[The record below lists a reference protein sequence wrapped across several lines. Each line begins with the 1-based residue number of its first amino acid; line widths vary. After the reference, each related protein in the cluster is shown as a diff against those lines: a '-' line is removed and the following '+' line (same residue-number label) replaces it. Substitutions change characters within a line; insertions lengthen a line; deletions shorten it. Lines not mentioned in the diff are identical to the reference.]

1 MNKEEKTKEREP
13 FFIVPSRVFD
23 LGLSPYELCVLFYL
37 IMRADNEK
45 HTCFPSEKGIAKAC
59 GMSYPTVTRVIKSLE
74 TKSIIKVKR
83 QYAPTK
89 NGSNRQTSNLYTILI
104 CEIIP
109 PIHSD
114 SPPSSDRLPPLIT
127 EIREINKTKP
137 NITKSNITKPTLTKV
152 DGAEDEKM
160 RFSFLELKRESL
172 EILKNERGMK
182 EDDILILD
190 RALEHLWF
198 KNSGE
203 YEGTEYSQS
212 ELRSMLKDKTTPEI
226 LASSVEF
233 LSASKEPIRSPV
245 AYLGKCILGGLVNGT
260 LQYKAPEKSAN
271 PPEETSDNTTFD
283 IDDFFAAAM
292 RKSYGD
298 DFEF

>member
-1 MNKEEKTKEREP
+1 
-13 FFIVPSRVFD
+13 
-23 LGLSPYELCVLFYL
+23 
-37 IMRADNEK
+37 
-45 HTCFPSEKGIAKAC
+45 
-59 GMSYPTVTRVIKSLE
+59 
-74 TKSIIKVKR
+74 
-83 QYAPTK
+83 
-89 NGSNRQTSNLYTILI
+89 
-104 CEIIP
+104 
-109 PIHSD
+109 
-114 SPPSSDRLPPLIT
+114 
-127 EIREINKTKP
+127 
-137 NITKSNITKPTLTKV
+137 
-152 DGAEDEKM
+152 M

-182 EDDILILD
+182 EDDILLLD

-233 LSASKEPIRSPV
+233 LSNSKEPIRSPV

-260 LQYKAPEKSAN
+260 LQYEALKKATA

-298 DFEF
+298 DFKF